1 LIFKNSTT
9 FDLNNNYLANLGMR
23 NLVLNYKAL
32 AIKIIHFY
40 AFLTTK
46 QLVSICDFDEFLQN
60 FDL

>member
-1 LIFKNSTT
+1 LTLSKNFY
-9 FDLNNNYLANLGMR
+9 FDLNNNNLGMR

-32 AIKIIHFY
+32 GLKTIHFY

-46 QLVSICDFDEFLQN
+46 QLASICDFDEFLKY